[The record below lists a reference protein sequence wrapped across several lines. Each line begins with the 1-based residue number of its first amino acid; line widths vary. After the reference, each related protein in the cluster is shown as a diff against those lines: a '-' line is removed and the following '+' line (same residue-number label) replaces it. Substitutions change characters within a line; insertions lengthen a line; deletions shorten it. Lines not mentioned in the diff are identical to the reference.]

1 MSFLLHVYLDWQ
13 VEEQAD
19 ILYLYKTI
27 QMDANYKNNYK
38 ELARRMKDAG
48 WTRDNDQCRHQVNRC
63 LHIAFKCSHCH
74 IVSMQKGTLLIVDRS
89 TVSRSAMIS

>member
-1 MSFLLHVYLDWQ
+1 MSHVSADWQ
-13 VEEQAD
+13 VDEQAD

-63 LHIAFKCSHCH
+63 FDLHSHAICLPH
-74 IVSMQKGTLLIVDRS
+74 IVSYI
-89 TVSRSAMIS
+89 

>member
-48 WTRDNDQCRHQVNRC
+48 WTRDNDQCRHQVKS
-63 LHIAFKCSHCH
+63 LHIVFSL
-74 IVSMQKGTLLIVDRS
+74 V
-89 TVSRSAMIS
+89 